1 MWRTTDAV
9 ESWSWEGCEG
19 KRTMATVYSD
29 APVVELLVNGQSLG
43 KKKTKQDMAKFKK
56 VTYQEGQI
64 EAVAYDAS
72 GKETGR
78 SKLVSASGKT
88 KISLRPEC
96 QSLRANGQDLCF
108 LNIDLVGEKRYYQI
122 ICRSGLKG
130 GSHRCRVLAGIWL
143 CETKYCR

>member
-1 MWRTTDAV
+1 MQIISSRFPCGVPRMPWRVGPGKAV
-9 ESWSWEGCEG
+9 KESARW
-19 KRTMATVYSD
+19 ATVYSD

-108 LNIDLVGEKRYYQI
+108 LNIDLVGEN
-122 ICRSGLKG
+122 
-130 GSHRCRVLAGIWL
+130 GI
-143 CETKYCR
+143 TKSSV